1 MSVTTVMLVR
11 HGETAWNVEGRI
23 QGHLDIPLNDIGLAQ
38 ADAVGRRLRSESFDA
53 IYSSDLIRA
62 FRTASP
68 VVNTPETDIAREA
81 RLRERNLGVLQGLTG
96 YEAKDSQAAAW
107 KVFKSRDP
115 EMQLEAGE
123 SLGQFHR
130 RAVDFIDEMLARH
143 AGQRILLV
151 THGGVLDAA
160 YRHATG
166 MALSATRD
174 FPILNAS
181 INVIS
186 HDGRR
191 WGMQSW
197 GDVSHLPQELAM
209 DDG

>member
-1 MSVTTVMLVR
+1 MSITTVMLVR

-23 QGHLDIPLNDIGLAQ
+23 QGHLDIALNDIGLAQ
-38 ADAVGRRLRSESFDA
+38 ADAVGRRLRPESFDA

-68 VVNTPETDIAREA
+68 VVANPQTDLSREP
-81 RLRERNLGVLQGLTG
+81 RLRERHLGVLQGLTG
-96 YEAKDSQAAAW
+96 FEAKISQPAAW
-107 KVFKSRDP
+107 DVFKSRDP
-115 EMQLEAGE
+115 KLPLEAGE
-123 SLGQFHR
+123 SLGEFVG
-130 RAVDFIDEMLARH
+130 RAVNFLDEIVVRH
-143 AGQRILLV
+143 AGQRVLLV

-160 YRHATG
+160 YRHSTG
-166 MALSATRD
+166 MPLSATRD

-191 WGMQSW
+191 WALQSW

>member
-1 MSVTTVMLVR
+1 MSITTVMLVR

-38 ADAVGRRLRSESFDA
+38 ADAVGRRLRAESFDA

-68 VVNTPETDIAREA
+68 VVANPETDLSREP

-96 YEAKDSQAAAW
+96 HEAKASQPAAW
-107 KVFKSRDP
+107 DVLKSRDP
-115 EMQLEAGE
+115 ELPLEAGE
-123 SLGQFHR
+123 SLGEFFR
-130 RAVDFIDEMLARH
+130 RAVNFVDEMVARH
-143 AGQRILLV
+143 AGQRLLLV

-166 MALSATRD
+166 MPLSATRD

-191 WGMQSW
+191 WSLQSW

>member
-1 MSVTTVMLVR
+1 MSITTVMLIR

-38 ADAVGRRLRSESFDA
+38 ADAVGRRLRPEIFDA

-68 VVNTPETDIAREA
+68 VVGNPETDLSREP

-96 YEAKDSQAAAW
+96 HESMASQPAAW
-107 KVFKSRDP
+107 SVFKSRDP
-115 EMQLEAGE
+115 ELPLEAGE
-123 SLGQFHR
+123 SLGEFSR
-130 RAVDFIDEMLARH
+130 RAVIFVDEMVARH
-143 AGQRILLV
+143 SGQRILLV

-166 MALSATRD
+166 MPLSATRD

-181 INVIS
+181 INVIA

-191 WGMQSW
+191 WSLQSW

-209 DDG
+209 DDS